1 MKIGLHD
8 SEKEHFRRR
17 KNKFPN
23 YALMKI
29 SAYHKSKGDRVE
41 WWNPD
46 ERYDLVYS
54 SKIFDFTPENPL
66 LPPNTIK
73 GGTGYDIKSVL
84 PPEIEN
90 MFPDY
95 SIYPECDY
103 AIGYITRGR
112 PNKCRW
118 CYVPEK
124 EGDIKPYRDWKQ
136 LVRPDSKK
144 LVLMDN
150 NILACE
156 YGISQLESMIDS
168 GYYIDLNQGMDA
180 RLVTDRVAQILSG
193 LKWISYI
200 RFSCDTIGQIEAIEN
215 TVNLLLSYGVKTY
228 KIFIYLLV
236 TKDIENAAYR
246 VERLKRLGCITIY
259 AQAER
264 NERKGIIPNKLQLEF
279 TNRYIYSGKYRTETW
294 NEYCQKRKIGSDEMQ
309 TYICKCGKI
318 FEKSCTSETTGYTL
332 DGYSPKHECY
342 GCPYIITERD
352 WKTKKPVKY
361 ECRATPRITY
371 RSCCKIN
378 TEDFS
383 SCYLYTL
390 DLVFAGTIIG
400 FMSNL
405 NGCEENKIPD
415 EWRAADFGRCWAFE
429 NCFGL
434 AIIPLKF
441 SDNQKGKEARKTV
454 KEMFF
459 DTDGYRKRKTAE
471 EEEKII
477 KDNIAAQILCAK
489 KKAEKEL
496 AEKFGDDNMKIDL
509 SGFSQPMTEPET
521 APEKLDSPLE
531 QSYSDTFGKT
541 YNKVQELNISLL
553 SHYKDENNAEQPYHI
568 DDEKVEQITLS
579 AADIGI
585 ITPLIVR
592 EINNGYQIIAGHHRF
607 EAAKRLNKLSVPC
620 VIRNISDEEVFQFV
634 AESNIQRNKTLPSEY
649 GKIFSIYKSKRKE
662 IDMGLDDVAA
672 KFGVSTTT
680 MYRYIS
686 ISKLIP
692 ELRRYFDEEKV
703 CVSAADTISGFT
715 EENQDTLVEYLD
727 REGSKK
733 ITPAIAKKFAEIVEN
748 YHGDKVPVD
757 ELSALFLPL
766 PKPKYKHSVYNNLS
780 SRFKIEQS
788 EDELNELAEKL
799 LTEYF
804 EKLSKKIPT
813 VGISE

>member
-1 MKIGLHD
+1 MVIGLHD
-8 SEKEHFRRR
+8 SEKEHFVKS

-29 SAYHKSKGDRVE
+29 SAYHKSIGDTVE
-41 WWNPD
+41 WWYPMGEFD
-46 ERYDLVYS
+46 KVYS
-54 SKIFDFTPENPL
+54 SKIFDFTPENPY
-66 LPPNTIK
+66 LPADTIK
-73 GGTGYDIKSVL
+73 GGTGYDVKSVL
-84 PPEIEN
+84 PPLIDE

-103 AIGYITRGR
+103 AIGYITRGC

-124 EGDIKPYRDWKQ
+124 EGGIKPYRDWQQ

-156 YGISQLESMIDS
+156 YGIAQLESMIDS

-180 RLVTDRVAQILSG
+180 RLVTDRVAQILSK

-215 TVNLLLSYGVKTY
+215 TVNILLAYGVKTY

-246 VERLKRLGCITIY
+246 VERLKRLGCLTIY

-309 TYICKCGKI
+309 TYICKCGKT

-332 DGYSPKHECY
+332 DGYSPEHECY
-342 GCPYIITERD
+342 GCPYIIIERD
-352 WKTKKPVKY
+352 WKTRKPIKY
-361 ECRATPRITY
+361 ECRATPKITY

-390 DLVFAGTIIG
+390 DLVFAKTILS

-405 NGCEENKIPD
+405 DGCEENKIPD
-415 EWRAADFGRCWAFE
+415 EWRAADFGRCWAFYD
-429 NCFGL
+429 CFGL

-441 SDNQKGKEARKTV
+441 QNNQKGKEARKTV

-459 DTDGYRKRKTAE
+459 DSDGYRKRKTTD

-477 KDNIAAQILCAK
+477 KDNISAMIAAAK
-489 KKAEKEL
+489 IKAEKEN
-496 AEKFGDDNMKIDL
+496 KFANLQGDDDMKIDL
-509 SGFSQPMTEPET
+509 SGFSLPMSEQETVPEQ
-521 APEKLDSPLE
+521 LDSPLA

-541 YNKVQELNISLL
+541 YDKVHELNISLL
-553 SHYKDENNAEQPYHI
+553 SHYKGEDNAEQPYHL
-568 DDEKVEQITLS
+568 DEEKINQIMLS

-592 EINNGYQIIAGHHRF
+592 KINDNNYQIIAGHHRF
-607 EAAKRLNKLSVPC
+607 EAAKRLDKLSVPC
-620 VIRNISDEEVFQFV
+620 VIRNISDEEAFRFV
-634 AESNIQRNKTLPSEY
+634 AESNIQRNKILPSEY
-649 GKIFSIYKSKRKE
+649 GKIFSVYKKKRKE
-662 IDMGLDDVAA
+662 TKMTLDDVAE
-672 KFGVSTTT
+672 KFGISIPTFSRYIDVST
-680 MYRYIS
+680 
-686 ISKLIP
+686 LIP
-692 ELRRYFDEEKV
+692 QLQKYFDEEKIYI
-703 CVSAADTISGFT
+703 SAATAISAYS
-715 EENQDTLVEYLD
+715 EENQETVAEYLD
-727 REGSKK
+727 REDSKK
-733 ITPAIAKKFAEIVEN
+733 ITPVIAKKFAEIIES
-748 YHGDKVPVD
+748 YQGEKVPVH
-757 ELSALFLPL
+757 ELAALFMPP
-766 PKPKYKHSVYNNLS
+766 PKPRYKSSVYNSLS
-780 SRFKIEQS
+780 SRFNISKS
-788 EDELNELAEKL
+788 EDELNELAERL

-804 EKLSKKIPT
+804 EKHP
-813 VGISE
+813 EN